1 MPRRE
6 STSAR
11 GGVPITIATPRAPL
25 AAAWALRRIRELLDP
40 VLVGR
45 GLASEVPVPPRRL
58 RARAGA
64 AGAHE
69 FVEGGRQAASELAGL
84 LVTGGR
90 PLAQLRSAL
99 DFGCGSGRVL
109 PHLAAL
115 TPDCACAGCDV
126 DQAAV
131 EWACRHRPGLRWSL
145 NSFVPPL
152 PFAPESFELVYSIS
166 VFSHLDRGL
175 QNQWLRELRRVLV
188 PGGVA
193 LLSVHG
199 PHAFE
204 AFRARRVRT
213 SWCPAE
219 VFARAPLTSEEFVF
233 VPYVRSL
240 WNAGELPGVGRG
252 YGLAFQGPDHVRCS
266 WGRELQ
272 VVEVRERALTDWQ
285 DVVVCVK

>member
-1 MPRRE
+1 
-6 STSAR
+6 
-11 GGVPITIATPRAPL
+11 L
-25 AAAWALRRIRELLDP
+25 
-40 VLVGR
+40 
-45 GLASEVPVPPRRL
+45 PVPPRRL

-64 AGAHE
+64 AGAYE
-69 FVEGGRQAASELAGL
+69 FVEGGRQAASELAAV
-84 LVTGGR
+84 LVSAGR
-90 PLAQLRSAL
+90 PLAQVCSAL

-115 TPDCACAGCDV
+115 APDCACTGCDV
-126 DQAAV
+126 DQVAV
-131 EWACRHRPGLRWSL
+131 EWARSHRPGLRWSL
-145 NSFVPPL
+145 SSFAPPL
-152 PFAPESFELVYSIS
+152 PFAAESFELVYSIS

-175 QNQWLRELRRVLV
+175 QDQWLRELRRVLV

-204 AFRARRVRT
+204 AFRARRVRS

-219 VFARAPLTSEEFVF
+219 VFTRAPLGSEEFVF
-233 VPYVRSL
+233 VPYVRTL
-240 WNAGELPGVGRG
+240 WNVGELPGVGRA
-252 YGLAFQGPDHVRCS
+252 YGLAFHGPDYVRRS